1 MFNIQVANIRTCLKM
16 IAAQSLLA
24 PYERL
29 PMVSMQSYSLVFVH
43 THGCQDANDFFQIGK
58 YVKEISPT
66 IEPFVVNN
74 ESKNLLTRKRA
85 AKAPTLIFS
94 PGILLEFSPL
104 RGKLYAGGFIQK
116 DMQLKRLMAGGIE
129 VPLFVELLEHTWLDP
144 NVFGEVAL
152 TKGTSIHASRSRGV
166 LLQRL
171 ENIRWKA
178 PDQYPPDHP
187 GRYGPIIVQK
197 FIDTGLYTSWYRV
210 LTLFGEPL
218 LAYKNTSTVPRC
230 NLSSSDAILST
241 TVIRAARKTGQT
253 KALIYDDD
261 VLTLARRVYKVFPEI
276 PLQACDII
284 REEGTGKLFVLEIN
298 PGGNTWAFSRER
310 TPEVLK
316 ELGVDDLTFQFDA
329 FRTAARVL
337 AEKTRNE
344 AE

>member
-1 MFNIQVANIRTCLKM
+1 
-16 IAAQSLLA
+16 
-24 PYERL
+24 
-29 PMVSMQSYSLVFVH
+29 MQSFSLVFVH
-43 THGCQDANDFFQIGK
+43 THGCQDPNDFFRIGE
-58 YVKEISPT
+58 YVKELNSA

-74 ESKNLLTRKRA
+74 ESRNLLTRKRA
-85 AKAPTLIFS
+85 AKYPTLIFS

-116 DMQLKRLMAGGIE
+116 DVQLRRLLAADID
-129 VPLFVELLEHTWLDP
+129 VPPFVELREDTRLDP
-144 NVFGEVAL
+144 VVLGQVAL

-178 PDQYPPDHP
+178 QEQYPVEHP
-187 GRYGPIIVQK
+187 GRHGSIIVQK
-197 FIDTGLYTSWYRV
+197 FVDTGVYPSHYRV

-218 LAYKNTSTVPRC
+218 LAYKNMSTVPRC
-230 NLSSSDAILST
+230 SLSSSDELLSA

-253 KALIYDDD
+253 KALIYEDD
-261 VLTLARRVYKVFPEI
+261 VLMLARRVYQAFPEI

-284 REEGTGKLFVLEIN
+284 REEVTGKLFVLEIN

-310 TPEVLK
+310 TPDVLK
-316 ELGVDDLTFQFDA
+316 ELGVSDLTLQFDA

-337 AEKTRNE
+337 VEKTVRE